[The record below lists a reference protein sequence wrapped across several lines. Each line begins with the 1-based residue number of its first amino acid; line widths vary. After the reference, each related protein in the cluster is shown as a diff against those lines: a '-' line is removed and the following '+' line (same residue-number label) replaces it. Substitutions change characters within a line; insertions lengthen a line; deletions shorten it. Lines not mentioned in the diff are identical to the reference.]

1 MAAWDDVL
9 PEIDRLVYE
18 KGGWGKPRPR
28 GERPVILVID
38 AMYTFTGDRPELILD
53 SIEKHRTSCGEGSWE
68 GVRQIAQLLEVARPH
83 GIPIV
88 YTVMEQRRDAF
99 DRAPANRSP
108 VAPDAKLPTDLIG
121 SYANEVVGEIAPA
134 PEDIVITKPKPSA
147 FFGTPLV
154 SYLIYL
160 GADTVILTGCVTSG
174 CIRAAAVDASS
185 HNYNV
190 IVPEECVWD
199 RGILAHKA
207 NLFDIQ
213 MKCGDVEPAA
223 VTAEWIRSLPDR
235 PFGERT
241 PTRRL
246 PDPDE
251 LPTIDEPPAGAVAP
265 AAEAALIELS

>member
-38 AMYTFTGDRPELILD
+38 AMYTFTGDRPERILD

-160 GADTVILTGCVTSG
+160 GTDTVILTGCVTSG

-223 VTAEWIRSLPDR
+223 ATAEWIRSLQPR
-235 PFGERT
+235 PFGDRT

-246 PDPDE
+246 PEPGE
-251 LPTIDEPPAGAVAP
+251 LPTIEPAP
-265 AAEAALIELS
+265 APVLAIAAPAP

>member
-18 KGGWGKPRPR
+18 KGSWGQPRPK

-38 AMYTFTGDRPELILD
+38 AMYTFTGDFAEPILD
-53 SIEKHRTSCGEGSWE
+53 SIEKHRTSCGEYAWH
-68 GVRQIAQLLEVARPH
+68 GVRAIAELLEVARPQ
-83 GIPIV
+83 GIPVV
-88 YTVMEQRRDAF
+88 YTVMEQRRDGF
-99 DRAPANRSP
+99 DRAPANRGAG
-108 VAPDAKLPTDLIG
+108 APDAPTHSLPTDLAG
-121 SYANEVVGEIAPA
+121 SYANAVVDEIAPA
-134 PEDIVITKPKPSA
+134 PEDIIITKPKPSA

-154 SYLIYL
+154 SYLTYL
-160 GADTVILTGCVTSG
+160 GADSVILTGCVTSG

-213 MKCGDVEPAA
+213 MKMGDVEPQR
-223 VTAEWIRSLPDR
+223 VTEDWIRSLPTR
-235 PFGERT
+235 PFADKTPSRRDPEPSDL
-241 PTRRL
+241 PTR
-246 PDPDE
+246 DF
-251 LPTIDEPPAGAVAP
+251 PPVAAGVVN
-265 AAEAALIELS
+265 

>member
-18 KGGWGKPRPR
+18 KVGWGKPRPR
-28 GERPVILVID
+28 GQRPVILVID
-38 AMYTFTGDRPELILD
+38 AMYTFTGDYPEPVLD
-53 SIEKHRTSCGEGSWE
+53 SIEKHRTSCGEVAWK
-68 GVRQIAQLLEVARPH
+68 GVAQIVQLLEIARPH

-88 YTVMEQRRDAF
+88 YTVMEQRRDGF
-99 DRAPANRSP
+99 DRAPANRAGGSE
-108 VAPDAKLPTDLIG
+108 DGKLPTDLIG
-121 SYANEVVGEIAPA
+121 SYANAVVAEIGPA

-154 SYLIYL
+154 SYLTYL

-174 CIRAAAVDASS
+174 CIRAAAVDAGSY
-185 HNYNV
+185 NYNV

-213 MKCGDVEPAA
+213 MKCGDVEPATR
-223 VTAEWIRSLPDR
+223 TADWLRSLPSR

-241 PTRRL
+241 PTRRM
-246 PDPDE
+246 PEPDE
-251 LPTIDEPPAGAVAP
+251 LPTIDRPALAP
-265 AAEAALIELS
+265 

>member
-18 KGGWGKPRPR
+18 KGNWGRPRPR
-28 GERPVILVID
+28 GQRPVVLVID
-38 AMYTFTGDRPELILD
+38 AMYSFTGDYPQPILD
-53 SIEKHRTSCGEGSWE
+53 SIEKHRTSCGEVSWE
-68 GVRQIAQLLEVARPH
+68 GVSQIARLLEVARPQ

-88 YTVMEQRRDAF
+88 YTVMEQRRDGF
-99 DRAPANRSP
+99 DRAPADRASS
-108 VAPDAKLPTDLIG
+108 APNADLPTDLAG
-121 SYANEVVGEIAPA
+121 SYANDVVAQIAPA

-154 SYLIYL
+154 SYLTYL

-185 HNYNV
+185 YNYKV
-190 IVPEECVWD
+190 IVPEQCVWD

-223 VTAEWIRSLPDR
+223 TTADWIRSLPAR

-241 PTRRL
+241 PTKRL
-246 PDPDE
+246 PEPDE
-251 LPTIDEPPAGAVAP
+251 LPLIDAAAAPDGALAAQPA
-265 AAEAALIELS
+265 

>member
-28 GERPVILVID
+28 GERPVILVVD
-38 AMYTFTGDRPELILD
+38 AMYTFTGDHPEPILD
-53 SIEKHRTSCGEGSWE
+53 SIDKHWTSCGEFSWD
-68 GVRQIAQLLEVARPH
+68 GVREIAELLEVARPQ

-88 YTVMEQRRDAF
+88 YTVMEQRRDFF
-99 DRAPANRSP
+99 DRAPANR
-108 VAPDAKLPTDLIG
+108 ARAKAGAKLPTDLIG
-121 SYANEVVGEIAPA
+121 SYANEVVAEIAPA

-154 SYLIYL
+154 SYLTYL
-160 GADTVILTGCVTSG
+160 QADTVILTGCVTSG

-185 HNYNV
+185 YNYNV

-213 MKCGDVEPAA
+213 MKCGDVEPAST
-223 VTAEWIRSLPDR
+223 TADWIRSLPER
-235 PFGERT
+235 PFGDRT

-246 PDPDE
+246 PDPAE
-251 LPTIDEPPAGAVAP
+251 LPTIDPEPV
-265 AAEAALIELS
+265 LIEANH